1 MSANM
6 GLRPTKA
13 CIKAMRE
20 AFPKD
25 ATIELIFMDDLYRS
39 IPRGMKG
46 QVEQVDDMGTIHT
59 HWENGSSLSVVWDA
73 DVVKNVDTDV
83 CSNVFWDDYRPAA
96 TV

>member
-39 IPRGMKG
+39 IPRGLKG

-59 HWENGSSLSVVWDA
+59 HWESGSSLGAVWNA
-73 DVVKNVDTDV
+73 DVVKNVATGI
-83 CSNVFWDDYRPAA
+83 CSNAFWDDYRPNA